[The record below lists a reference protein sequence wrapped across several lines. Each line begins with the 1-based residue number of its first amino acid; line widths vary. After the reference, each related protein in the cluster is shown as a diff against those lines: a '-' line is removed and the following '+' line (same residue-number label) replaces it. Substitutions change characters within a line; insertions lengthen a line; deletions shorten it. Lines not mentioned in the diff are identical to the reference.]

1 MRILVVEDEPKIAQ
15 FTAQILTEM
24 SYAVE
29 VAHTGKKAREL
40 FNIVDYDLII
50 LDLMLPDDDGIGL
63 CKDFKKMKS
72 EIPILML
79 TTLNQINDKVLGLNS
94 GADDYMTKPYHV
106 EELVARVRVLLRRHQ
121 DQGLILK
128 CDNLELDLVKR
139 VAYRFG
145 ETIKLTSKE
154 FALLEYMLRNM
165 GRPLSRA
172 QIAQHV
178 WDLHF
183 DPESNVV
190 DAYVK
195 QLRKKIDS
203 GHGKKLI
210 KTIIGHGY
218 MLNDE

>member
-1 MRILVVEDEPKIAQ
+1 MLVVEDEPKIAQ
-15 FTAQILTEM
+15 FTAKILNEM

-29 VAHTGKKAREL
+29 IAHTGQKAREL
-40 FNIVDYDLII
+40 FSLVDYDLII
-50 LDLMLPDDDGIGL
+50 LDLMLPDDDGIKL
-63 CKDFKKMKS
+63 CQDFKRLKP
-72 EIPILML
+72 ERPILML
-79 TTLNQINDKVLGLNS
+79 TTLAQINNKVLGLNS

-106 EELVARVRVLLRRHQ
+106 EELIARVRVLLRRHQ

-128 CDNLELDLVKR
+128 YCDLELDLVKR

-145 ETIKLTSKE
+145 ETIKLTMKE
-154 FALLEYMLRNM
+154 FALLEYFMRNM
-165 GRPLSRA
+165 GRPLSRI

-203 GHGKKLI
+203 RATKKLI
-210 KTIIGHGY
+210 KTVVGYGY
-218 MLNDE
+218 MLNEE